1 MTPIEFSIVPA
12 RDGFEWVKITL
23 RLFRAQWLRYTSM
36 AALFLLIIQFGSLVS
51 GGLLVVFLKPILS
64 VGFLAAAWH
73 HERGELPETKH
84 LFAGFKSN
92 LKALLPLG
100 VVFMLGV
107 FAAIWIAAAIHN
119 ISLEQL
125 MPTEGKAKLSE
136 RDTLTFMMTAVL
148 LTIPVNAALWFAPAL
163 IVFSDAGFVQALST
177 SLRAWLS
184 NMAAIMVY
192 GLTMLGLIVLAVI
205 PIAPILYAVEGAA
218 QSFIMMI
225 VALPLTAIV
234 MVSDYVSYRRV
245 FHRNETL
252 SQVAL
257 SGTTAK

>member
-1 MTPIEFSIVPA
+1 MNPIEFSIVPA
-12 RDGFEWVKITL
+12 KDGFEWVKVSL

-36 AALFLLIIQFGSLVS
+36 AALFLLIMQFGSFIS
-51 GGLLVVFLKPILS
+51 GGLLVVFLKPLLS

-92 LKALLPLG
+92 IKALLPLG

-107 FAAIWIAAAIHN
+107 FAAIWFAAAIN
-119 ISLEQL
+119 GIELEQML
-125 MPTEGKAKLSE
+125 PQDGKTKLAE
-136 RDTLTFMMTAVL
+136 KDALAFMLTAIIFTL
-148 LTIPVNAALWFAPAL
+148 PVNAALWFAPAL
-163 IVFSDAGFVQALST
+163 IVFSDASFTQALST

-184 NMAAIMVY
+184 NFLAVLTY
-192 GLTMLGLIVLAVI
+192 GITIFVLILIVLI
-205 PIAPILYAVEGAA
+205 PLSPILYAVGGSA
-218 QSFIMMI
+218 QSLIAML
-225 VALPLTAIV
+225 VALPLTAVV

-252 SQVAL
+252 QPL
-257 SGTTAK
+257 STQR

>member
-1 MTPIEFSIVPA
+1 MTPIQFSIVPA
-12 RDGFEWVKITL
+12 KDGFEWVKVSL

-36 AALFLLIIQFGSLVS
+36 AALFLLIMQFGTFIS
-51 GGLLVVFLKPILS
+51 GGLLAVFLKPLLS
-64 VGFLAAAWH
+64 VGFLAATWH

-92 LKALLPLG
+92 IKALLPLG

-107 FAAIWIAAAIHN
+107 FAAVLMAASINGIA
-119 ISLEQL
+119 LEQL
-125 MPTEGKAKLSE
+125 MPEEGKTKLAE
-136 RDTLTFMMTAVL
+136 KDALAFMLTTVL

-177 SLRAWLS
+177 SFRAWLS
-184 NMAAIMVY
+184 NVLAILTY
-192 GLTMLGLIVLAVI
+192 GLTMFALIFVVVI
-205 PIAPILYAVEGAA
+205 PVAPIMYAVGGGA
-218 QSFIMMI
+218 QSFIAMM
-225 VALPLTAIV
+225 VALPLTAVV

-252 SQVAL
+252 TPLASA
-257 SGTTAK
+257 TK